1 MRYNHAQLFSGLAV
15 AIPER
20 ECIVFRERRL
30 SYGDVEARVNRLAN
44 VLLAHGI
51 TIHRSRR
58 ELQPWESGQD
68 HVALYLHNGNE
79 YIEGMLGAAKARAAS
94 LNVNYRYVEAELAY
108 LLDDASARGIVYHA
122 RFAPTLTAVL
132 DRLRRPPALLLQV
145 ADDSGNALLP
155 GALDYEDALAAADA
169 NAPSTAP
176 DADDL
181 YLLYTGG
188 TTGMPKGT
196 MWAQG
201 AILESALAGL
211 LPAEVFDARSL
222 SDAVTLIVAGDRR
235 VALPLPPLIHGAAQW
250 MALSCLLSGGTIAFP
265 DVVEQLDPA
274 SVWDVIDRESV
285 QLMNLVGN
293 SFATPLCD
301 EFERGGHHGRS
312 LQMIG
317 VGGAVTSASVKD
329 RILRLLP
336 HVVIRDVGGSSESGS
351 QLSNVSTSSAP
362 ATSGAFTPTPD
373 TCVVDD
379 DRLRILEPGDP
390 ATGWLARHGAIPF
403 GYLGDRDKT
412 ERTFPTIEGRRM
424 VLPGDRARHLADGSI
439 ELLGRDSVTINS
451 GGEKIFA
458 EEVEEA
464 LIGHPVVSDVIVV
477 GRPSERWGNEV
488 VALVQLLPG
497 HDTSDE
503 ELLGDASRRLARYKL
518 PKAII
523 RVDAVV
529 RGPAGKA
536 DYRWARDVAAQH
548 VPARHAGS
556 PP

>member
-1 MRYNHAQLFSGLAV
+1 
-15 AIPER
+15 
-20 ECIVFRERRL
+20 
-30 SYGDVEARVNRLAN
+30 
-44 VLLAHGI
+44 
-51 TIHRSRR
+51 
-58 ELQPWESGQD
+58 
-68 HVALYLHNGNE
+68 
-79 YIEGMLGAAKARAAS
+79 MLGAAKARAAS
-94 LNVNYRYVEAELAY
+94 FNVNYRYVEAELAY

-122 RFAPTLTAVL
+122 RFAPTLSAVL
-132 DRLRRPPALLLQV
+132 GTLQRPPALLLQV

-155 GALDYEDALAAADA
+155 GALDYEDALAASDPDA
-169 NAPSTAP
+169 PPTAP

-196 MWAQG
+196 MWAQA

-211 LPAEVFDARSL
+211 LPAGVVDATSL
-222 SDAVTLIVAGDRR
+222 SDAATLIATGERR

-274 SVWDVIDRESV
+274 AVWDVIDREGV

-301 EFERGGHHGRS
+301 EFERGGHDGRS
-312 LQMIG
+312 LQMIA

-329 RILRLLP
+329 RMLRLLP

-351 QLSNVSTSSAP
+351 QLSNFSTSSTP
-362 ATSGAFTPTPD
+362 ATSGAFTPTAD

-379 DRLRILEPGDP
+379 DRRRILEPGDP

-403 GYLGDRDKT
+403 GYLDDRTKT

-464 LIGHPVVSDVIVV
+464 LISHPLVSDVIVV

-488 VALVQLLPG
+488 VAVVQLRPG
-497 HDTSDE
+497 HDPSDE

-536 DYRWARDVAAQH
+536 DYGWARDVAAQH